1 MPKPKPSPNA
11 WRDAIAKDLQVLEGE
26 YGKLH
31 MEPKRLLDVE
41 LVLSLMTAFF
51 PGEDPA
57 LAWTILSG
65 QPYPAIKRLPPDGRR
80 AVAVARQRLS
90 WVSGRESWERS
101 LRQYATL
108 PAPYPLYQ
116 VRDGRVTE
124 AQTVVLPERKDAYT
138 QALRSVP
145 ARPVRAA
152 RYAEP
157 GWYRFYE
164 GRTPHE
170 VEIPARAVQAARQP
184 VEVPDLKGH
193 SERQPILVSLEELQA
208 EADWMDENAAP
219 GTAAHGQFWG
229 PRLRDVDL
237 QSVSADGLQ
246 PSGILTLDGL
256 LHLIGMVG
264 SGKSSLFTVLTVY
277 LARRGHRVTIV
288 QSDVASLLREQAIY
302 DSLRHADDAL
312 LAVPLIGRSTRLT
325 HLKRLHVSEALRWG
339 PSLDQDHPAY
349 RMLSTICPL
358 DGFRKDAKPI
368 KPGYEPCTALYPLSK
383 GGSEEGSDSDADAS
397 QDTPDRRL
405 DCPLMPVC
413 PVHAPTRQLAEARI
427 WLATPASLLASGP
440 QQPLVPDRLRNME
453 MAVRSSDV
461 VLVDEADLMQI
472 QFDDRFA
479 PTEVLVGGEGA
490 LLDRLATQVSR
501 QIYRPGRP
509 LVGKR
514 YVLDRWLTAHNNLQ
528 RAVDRLYAWLRE
540 HEEVRWALSRE
551 ETYIHGERLLS
562 HVLSE
567 LNQRGVPVDNFKTA
581 MGAFI
586 SNPLGREGEHDEPQS
601 VWTAAVQAELFRMDS
616 PFALARLQRW
626 IREEL
631 PAPADLLTDFEVDAV
646 SQRLLVALI
655 VEVIGHS
662 LHDVIVDWP
671 AAAESL
677 DLDRGT
683 GGLFYDTA
691 ESLVKLV
698 PEAPMGPVF
707 GFQYF
712 DSENTGDGELRFFR
726 VQGVGRYLL
735 HHLHDC
741 LLDSHGIAGP
751 HVILTSGTSWAPES
765 WRYHL
770 SVEPGMVLLP
780 NRVDRTAETI
790 CMFEPLADP
799 DDPGRHLSVSAIKEP
814 ENRILSL
821 RSMVAELS
829 RRRGFEGNGGKGKS
843 MLDRELEQLD
853 PDRKRILLVVG
864 NYEEARAVGETL
876 TELRGAPDEVLTL
889 ERDSSDD
896 DLAWRPRPGKLL
908 RSMLKDMPSKWQ
920 EAKFLVAP
928 LLAIERGH
936 NILVGQQAAIG
947 SVYFLVRP
955 MPVPGDPHTAVQQ
968 VNYWVDQ
975 YVDTLTGMSAT
986 EAGRHLRGVSQA
998 VWRKAL
1004 QGQCGYSELDQP
1016 GRTPLLWTQL
1026 VLVWQC
1032 IGRLLRGGVS
1042 ARVHFI
1048 DAKWAEES
1056 AEGRTDTE
1064 ASSMLLGFERILAD
1078 ALDHPDPAYQSIAE
1092 ALYGPFA
1099 GALSTIRG
1107 VNRTPSA
1114 SNEAPRVP
1122 VA

>member
-1 MPKPKPSPNA
+1 MPNTGPNA
-11 WRDAIAKDLQVLEGE
+11 WRDPIAKDLQALEGE
-26 YGKLH
+26 YGRLPV
-31 MEPKRLLDVE
+31 EPKRLLDVE
-41 LVLSLMTAFF
+41 LVLTLMTAYF

-65 QPYPAIKRLPPDGRR
+65 QQYPAIQLLPPEGKR
-80 AVAVARQRLS
+80 AVAVARHRLS

-101 LRQYATL
+101 LRLYSTL
-108 PAPYPLYQ
+108 PSPYPLYL
-116 VRDGRVTE
+116 VHEGRISET
-124 AQTVVLPERKDAYT
+124 QTVVLPERKDAYA
-138 QALRSVP
+138 QALRSAP
-145 ARPVRAA
+145 TRPVRAA

-170 VEIPARAVQAARQP
+170 VEIPARATQAARQP
-184 VEVPDLKGH
+184 VAVPDLKGH
-193 SERQPILVSLEELQA
+193 SARQPIVVSLEDLQVEA
-208 EADWMDENAAP
+208 EWMDQNAAP
-219 GTAAHGQFWG
+219 GTAAHDQFWRE
-229 PRLRDVDL
+229 RLRDVDL
-237 QSVSADGLQ
+237 QRVGAEGLQ
-246 PSGILTLDGL
+246 PSAALTLDGL

-264 SGKSSLFTVLTVY
+264 SGKSSLFTVLAVF

-288 QSDVASLLREQAIY
+288 QSDVAALLREQAIF
-302 DSLRHADDAL
+302 DSLRRADDAL

-339 PSLDQDHPAY
+339 PSLKQDHPAY
-349 RMLSTICPL
+349 RMLSTVCPL

-368 KPGYEPCTALYPLSK
+368 KPGYEPCTALYPLN
-383 GGSEEGSDSDADAS
+383 GGGDGSDDGAADAP
-397 QDTPDRRL
+397 QDTPDRRV

-440 QQPLVPDRLRNME
+440 QQPLVPDRLRNLE
-453 MAVRSSDV
+453 MVVRNSDV

-479 PTEVLVGGEGA
+479 PTQVLVGGEGA
-490 LLDRLATQVSR
+490 LLDWLATQVPR
-501 QIYRPGRP
+501 QIYKPGRP

-514 YVLDRWLTAHNNLQ
+514 YALDRWLTAHHNLQ

-540 HEEVRWALSRE
+540 HEEVRRSLSRE

-567 LNQRGVPVDNFKTA
+567 LNKRGVPADNFKTA
-581 MGAFI
+581 MSAFI
-586 SNPLGREGEHDEPQS
+586 SNPLGKEGEHDEPQS
-601 VWTAAVQAELFRMDS
+601 VWSTAVQAELFRMDT

-626 IREEL
+626 IRDEL
-631 PAPADLLTDFEVDAV
+631 PAHADLLTNFEVEAV

-662 LHDVIVDWP
+662 LHDVIVEWP
-671 AAAESL
+671 AAAELL

-741 LLDSHGIAGP
+741 LLDSHGIVGP
-751 HVILTSGTSWAPES
+751 HVVLTSGTSWAPES

-770 SVEPGMVLLP
+770 GVEPGMVLMP
-780 NRVDRTAETI
+780 NRVDRTAETS

-799 DDPGRHLSVSAIKEP
+799 DDPSRHLSVSAIKEP

-821 RSMVAELS
+821 RSMVAELA
-829 RRRGFEGNGGKGKS
+829 RHRGFDGKGKS
-843 MLDRELEQLD
+843 MLDRELEQLA
-853 PDRKRILLVVG
+853 PDRQRILLVVG

-876 TELRGAPDEVLTL
+876 TELRGAPEEVLTL
-889 ERDSSDD
+889 ERDSADD

-975 YVDTLTGMSAT
+975 YVDTLTEMSAT

-1004 QGQCGYSELDQP
+1004 QGQRGYSELDQP

-1078 ALDHPDPAYQSIAE
+1078 ALDHPDPAYESIAE

-1099 GALSTIRG
+1099 SALANMRG
-1107 VNRTPSA
+1107 VNRTAPA
-1114 SNEAPRVP
+1114 RNEAPRVP